1 MPELTG
7 LYYVGLTVRDVHAS
21 AAWYI
26 RVLGMTKVLERLK
39 ADGLHREALLTH
51 LGSGMLIGLIS
62 HEQNDGE
69 PFSEFRTG
77 LDHLEIGVADRAEL
91 ESWIEHLDAHGV
103 EHSDIKELSSSLIV
117 TLRDLDNIQLELYV
131 LEPQERVDSPP
142 SARYCSGDGSM
153 T

>member
-1 MPELTG
+1 MPEIPDLRG

-39 ADGLHREALLTH
+39 ADGVHSEALLSH

-62 HEQNDGE
+62 HAANDGT

-77 LDHLEIGVADRAEL
+77 LDHLELGVADRAEL
-91 ESWIEHLDAHGV
+91 EAWVGHLDAHEV
-103 EHSDIKELSSSLIV
+103 AHSEIKELSSSLIV

-131 LEPQERVDSPP
+131 LKE
-142 SARYCSGDGSM
+142 
-153 T
+153 